1 VPPEN
6 EFPLQSLT
14 AAHVVVVAGKGGV
27 GKTTVTAVI
36 ARAASDAGQRVL
48 VVELDGKPALA
59 ELVPDLEVLAISAP
73 EALDEY
79 LREHGFARIAK
90 RLNRTGVIDV
100 VGTAAPGIDDIV
112 VLGKIKQ
119 LERSGDYDLIVVD
132 GPAAGH
138 AITFLTSAAGLADA
152 VSAGPVRAQADDVLE
167 LLHDPERCQVVLV
180 TLAETTPVNEV
191 VETAFALEDVVGVQ
205 LGPVVVNGVDLGAPL
220 PDEASARRAVADLE
234 PAVADALMDAAG
246 FRRSRRAM
254 EAGEI
259 ARLAAELPLP
269 KVTLPARLAAGLTSS
284 DIAALA
290 ETLGAATAD
299 IEA

>member
-1 VPPEN
+1 
-6 EFPLQSLT
+6 
-14 AAHVVVVAGKGGV
+14 VVVVAGKGGV

-36 ARAASDAGQRVL
+36 ARAASNAGRRVL

-59 ELVPDLEVLAISAP
+59 SLVPDLEVLAISAP

-119 LERSGDYDLIVVD
+119 LERSGQYDLIVVD

-138 AITFLTSAAGLADA
+138 AITFLTAAAGLVDA
-152 VSAGPVRAQADDVLE
+152 VSSGPVRAQADDVLE

-180 TLAETTPVNEV
+180 TLPETTPVNEV
-191 VETAFALEDVVGVQ
+191 VETAYALEDQVGVQ
-205 LGPVVVNGVDLGAPL
+205 LGPVVVNGVDVADDAL
-220 PDEASARRAVADLE
+220 PDDDGARRATAELDPE
-234 PAVADALMDAAG
+234 MAGALVEAAA

-254 EAGEI
+254 EAAEL
-259 ARLAAELPLP
+259 ARLATELPIP
-269 KVTLPARLAAGLTSS
+269 KVTLPARIAAGL
-284 DIAALA
+284 
-290 ETLGAATAD
+290 GPAD
-299 IEA
+299 IDELARSLGSTP